1 MKIEITW
8 LQTMKMSTLVDL
20 QSDFDI
26 SSSEISRLYQEWKE
40 TGISNPEKYFD
51 TMCVCVCHVCPCVSV
66 SVCDCDIAL
75 PNILLLQI

>member
-1 MKIEITW
+1 
-8 LQTMKMSTLVDL
+8 MKMSTLVDL

-51 TMCVCVCHVCPCVSV
+51 TVCVCVFVMCVPVCLSLSV
-66 SVCDCDIAL
+66 TVI
-75 PNILLLQI
+75 